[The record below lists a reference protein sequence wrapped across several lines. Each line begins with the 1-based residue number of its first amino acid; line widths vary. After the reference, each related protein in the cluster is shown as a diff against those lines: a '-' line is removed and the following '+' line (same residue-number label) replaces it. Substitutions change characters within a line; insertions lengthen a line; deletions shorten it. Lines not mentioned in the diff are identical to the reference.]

1 MGREICLNKEE
12 DDDDDDHFFQL
23 LPKRSQSRIL
33 ISVRKKEE
41 FFDIFAFLSQI

>member
-23 LPKRSQSRIL
+23 LPKSASKNLKLNTFQKTNKSGQTIG
-33 ISVRKKEE
+33 
-41 FFDIFAFLSQI
+41 